1 MTGVTR
7 RVVSPSRGVSQWLK
21 SPFLLLAGVQPGAW
35 PPSRQP
41 RCCWLWRHSLPPPRA
56 CPLRPALRRRCYLEH
71 RCGEEVL
78 VGEGLGG
85 AFCPRW
91 PTLRRRCYLGHRC
104 VRWGEG
110 LCWGLLP
117 DPARF
122 ASPLLPRAQAGG
134 SMCVP
139 QGASVGNVLKIQAS
153 SWMVGSSASLIQ
165 ELLSRI
171 VPPKTCLPPFTHPTH
186 SGPTA
191 GVVR

>member
-1 MTGVTR
+1 MVEVPLPSPR
-7 RVVSPSRGVSQWLK
+7 RCAARRMATFPAA
-21 SPFLLLAGVQPGAW
+21 PLLLALEALAATSKG
-35 PPSRQP
+35 
-41 RCCWLWRHSLPPPRA
+41 LPAPARFASALLPRA
-56 CPLRPALRRRCYLEH
+56 QVWGGGSGGGGA
-71 RCGEEVL
+71 
-78 VGEGLGG
+78 GG

-171 VPPKTCLPPFTHPTH
+171 VPPKTCLPPFPHPPH

>member
-56 CPLRPALRRRCYLEH
+56 CPLRPA
-71 RCGEEVL
+71 
-78 VGEGLGG
+78 
-85 AFCPRW
+85 
-91 PTLRRRCYLGHRC
+91 LRRRCYLGHRC